1 MSGTKSNSVPEM
13 DRERERDL
21 LRRCRRGESD
31 AYEPI
36 VRHHE
41 QKVFGLLYALTGSV
55 EDARDLT
62 QDTFIR
68 AWRRIN
74 QYDPERPFAPW
85 ALMIAR
91 NLHHD
96 QYRRTKKT
104 LSVESMTEEGSLI
117 LSDEHADT
125 ERHAISEETR
135 SRIWT
140 ALNRLDEAK
149 REPLVLKDISELSYE
164 ELSWMMGIPRG
175 TVASRVFHA
184 RQALRRLLPDQ
195 DNSVSRRGF
204 SYDVTCS

>member
-1 MSGTKSNSVPEM
+1 MSGTNPNSTPEM
-13 DRERERDL
+13 DRERERYL
-21 LRRCRRGESD
+21 MRRCRRGESD

-41 QKVFGLLYALTGSV
+41 HRIFGLLYALTGSV

-68 AWRRIN
+68 AWRRMD

-91 NLHHD
+91 NLHRDHL
-96 QYRRTKKT
+96 RRRKNT
-104 LSVESMTEEGSLI
+104 LSVEAMTEEGSLF

-125 ERHAISEETR
+125 ERHAVLEETR
-135 SRIWT
+135 SRIWN

-149 REPLVLKDISELSYE
+149 RELLILKDISELSYE
-164 ELSWMMGIPRG
+164 ELSLMMGIPRG

-195 DNSVSRRGF
+195 DYSVSRRRF

>member
-1 MSGTKSNSVPEM
+1 MSGTNIDSGPEM
-13 DRERERDL
+13 DRARERDL
-21 LRRCRRGESD
+21 LKRCRRGESD
-31 AYEPI
+31 AYEPV

-41 QKVFGLLYALTGSV
+41 RAVFGLLYALSGSV

-68 AWRRIN
+68 AWRRID

-96 QYRRTKKT
+96 HYRRTKKS
-104 LSVESMTEEGSLI
+104 LSVEAMTEEGSLD
-117 LSDEHADT
+117 LTDESADT
-125 ERHAISEETR
+125 ERHAILEETS

-140 ALNRLDEAK
+140 ALNRLDEAR
-149 REPLVLKDISELSYE
+149 RELLILKDISLLSYE
-164 ELSWMMGIPRG
+164 ELSWLMGIPRG

-184 RQALRRLLPDQ
+184 RQALRRMLPDQ
-195 DNSVSRRGF
+195 DNSVSRREF